1 MATGSGNSGD
11 LDRAANTEPYKD
23 CYLATES
30 VQAYKLGGY
39 HPVLLGDTFKNDTY
53 RILKKIGYGSFSTVW
68 LARDTKYP
76 KPLFQFHYYIA

>member
-1 MATGSGNSGD
+1 MTTGDDADVKIAGD
-11 LDRAANTEPYKD
+11 EDTLSYLDCDLAA
-23 CYLATES
+23 ES

-68 LARDTKYP
+68 LARDMKYP
-76 KPLFQFHYYIA
+76 KPLPQFHYHIA